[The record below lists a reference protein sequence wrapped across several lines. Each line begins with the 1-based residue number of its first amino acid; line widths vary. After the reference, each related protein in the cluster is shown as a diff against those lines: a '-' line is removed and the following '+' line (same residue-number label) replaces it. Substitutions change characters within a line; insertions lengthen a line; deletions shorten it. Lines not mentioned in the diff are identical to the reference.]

1 MAEALEPIAFKA
13 LDEFPA
19 MAEVH
24 KHISKI
30 PTENILV
37 VLRDKKNKQKILLS
51 FRENNA
57 TRTTYKPNYKNNIQ
71 RKLFKINYL
80 SNNEINSNKIKS
92 GATKNDLQE

>member
-1 MAEALEPIAFKA
+1 MDMAEALEPIAFKA

-57 TRTTYKPNYKNNIQ
+57 TRTHTNQIIRTTCKE
-71 RKLFKINYL
+71 NYL
-80 SNNEINSNKIKS
+80 K
-92 GATKNDLQE
+92 